1 MPVRHFMKVA
11 AGALLF
17 AVAPLSSMYAQAKPA
32 PKATTTKDSVQTDAK
47 FVREVVEDNLLEV
60 RLGDLAQRKAT
71 SPTVKQFAQ
80 RMVTD
85 HQKLQDQWT
94 DMASKHGL
102 TVKPTL
108 GPKHEQKVDRLQKA
122 DKKAFDRVYM
132 AEVLANHEDDV
143 DYFKNEGE
151 SAHSEPVRK
160 LVGYELPILQDHLS
174 SARQVGKEVGVDS
187 AMVARIRHVARAK

>member
-1 MPVRHFMKVA
+1 MPVRHFMKIA
-11 AGALLF
+11 AGALL
-17 AVAPLSSMYAQAKPA
+17 AVAPLSPMYAQAKPA
-32 PKATTTKDSVQTDAK
+32 TRATTTKDSLQTDAK
-47 FVREVVEDNLLEV
+47 FIREVVEDNLLEV

-94 DMASKHGL
+94 DVASKHGL

-122 DKKAFDRVYM
+122 D
-132 AEVLANHEDDV
+132 
-143 DYFKNEGE
+143 
-151 SAHSEPVRK
+151 
-160 LVGYELPILQDHLS
+160 Q
-174 SARQVGKEVGVDS
+174 
-187 AMVARIRHVARAK
+187 